1 MSLAPVALSAQTVS
15 VSGRVLRGG
24 RDTVPL
30 ANAWV
35 VLHRVT
41 REGGGP
47 LDSVR
52 TDLRG
57 RYRIQLRVEDTT
69 GVYVVSAWYDSL
81 AYFSLPLN
89 VVGRPAVHVED
100 LVAYPTTVN
109 QPPIR
114 LARRLITIANP
125 GQDGMREVLE
135 ILELENMGHTTRI
148 TKDTL
153 VPTWAGRVPEVAGQ
167 FQGGQGDISPEAI
180 VFRNDSVLVLGP
192 IPPGPP
198 KQLSYGYSLPASA
211 RKLVL
216 TIDQHTVELNLLVE
230 DTVSVVTAPPPA
242 SNLWACRKSS
252 SGASRHIAR
261 GRSRPATR
269 SRSRCRA
276 APSARRWC
284 SPTSSP
290 SSPWRWSRPSCG
302 PCGSDPRQPR
312 LSQQFNSRTGIRKPV

>member
-1 MSLAPVALSAQTVS
+1 VSLAPVALSAQTVS

-69 GVYVVSAWYDSL
+69 GVHVVSAWYDSL

-114 LARRLITIANP
+114 LARRLITIAKP

-135 ILELENMGHTTRI
+135 ILELENTGYTTRI

-216 TIDQHTVELNLLVE
+216 TIDQPTVDVNLLVE
-230 DTVSVVTAPPPA
+230 DTASVVTAPPPGIESLGVQEIEQRRFA
-242 SNLWACRKSS
+242 AYRAGPLAPGDEVEISLPRGAFRAQMVLPYVIAVVAMVMVAALVWALRK
-252 SGASRHIAR
+252 
-261 GRSRPATR
+261 RPT
-269 SRSRCRA
+269 A
-276 APSARRWC
+276 A
-284 SPTSSP
+284 
-290 SSPWRWSRPSCG
+290 
-302 PCGSDPRQPR
+302 
-312 LSQQFNSRTGIRKPV
+312 

>member
-1 MSLAPVALSAQTVS
+1 VSLAPVALSAQTVS

-41 REGGGP
+41 RDAGGP

-52 TDLRG
+52 TDARG
-57 RYRIQLRVEDTT
+57 RYRIALRLEDTT

-114 LARRLITIANP
+114 LARRLITIAKP

-135 ILELENMGHTTRI
+135 ILELENLGHTTRI
-148 TKDTL
+148 TRDTL

-192 IPPGPP
+192 IPPGPV
-198 KQLSYGYSLPASA
+198 KQLSYGYSLPANV
-211 RKLVL
+211 RTFVL
-216 TIDQHTVELNLLVE
+216 TIDQPSVELNLLIE
-230 DTVSVVTAPPPA
+230 DTAAVV
-242 SNLWACRKSS
+242 
-252 SGASRHIAR
+252 
-261 GRSRPATR
+261 
-269 SRSRCRA
+269 A
-276 APSARRWC
+276 APAIESLGVQEIEQRRFAAYRAGPLASGDKVQISLPRGAFRAQMVLPYVIAVVAMAMIAALVWALRKR
-284 SPTSSP
+284 PTP
-290 SSPWRWSRPSCG
+290 A
-302 PCGSDPRQPR
+302 
-312 LSQQFNSRTGIRKPV
+312 